1 MKDDNALRIMQLL
14 DDLKF
19 KDSEPLAE
27 PLLVDTDGR
36 ILRFCLRPH
45 QRIAEHNV
53 PHSPFY
59 VVVLSGQGMF
69 ASRDGEEVQI
79 GPGSLLV
86 FEPGENHAVRALED
100 DLVMVGFLQGAPGTR
115 SDRTGG
121 VMGDG

>member
-1 MKDDNALRIMQLL
+1 
-14 DDLKF
+14 
-19 KDSEPLAE
+19 
-27 PLLVDTDGR
+27 
-36 ILRFCLRPH
+36 
-45 QRIAEHNV
+45 
-53 PHSPFY
+53 
-59 VVVLSGQGMF
+59 MF

-115 SDRTGG
+115 ADRTGG